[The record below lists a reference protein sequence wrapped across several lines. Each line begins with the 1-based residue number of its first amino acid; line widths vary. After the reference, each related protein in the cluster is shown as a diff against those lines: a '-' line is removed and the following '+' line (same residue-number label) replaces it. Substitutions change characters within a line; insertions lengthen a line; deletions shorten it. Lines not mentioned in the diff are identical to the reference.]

1 MKIKKLEI
9 VGFKSFVDRTVIN
22 FDHDV
27 TGIVGPNGCGK
38 SNVVDAIK
46 WVQGEQSASRLR
58 GKAMDDVIFNGCES
72 RGPHGFA
79 EVSLT
84 FANDDGLAPAEYRE
98 YAEIKVTR
106 RLDRS
111 GKSDYRI
118 NGAAV
123 RLMDITN
130 LFLGTGVG
138 RRAYSIIE
146 QGRIGYIVSS
156 KPADRRA
163 IIEEAA
169 GITKFKIR
177 KQAAERKMDA
187 TRQNLLRVSDIIGEL
202 ERNLKSLERQ
212 AQKAERYKSY
222 RAEQR
227 DLELHVASFRYLEL
241 FGEQKVVAHSLTT
254 ASDTADEV
262 RNSLRVREA
271 EIEAR
276 RAELQ
281 LVSSE
286 VEEAQRESYRLD
298 NEVRALE
305 GDIKQQRDRLESYRE
320 REATAERD
328 LSEVTQQR
336 DGLAGE
342 RDHLVRALEEAES
355 AEEEASSVLEI
366 ETDELLRRRTAVE
379 EAERAVNNARARV
392 TDAQTRIARAEAVSA
407 GFQRRKNEAHTRL
420 TKLRDE
426 RDDLAGRVME
436 LAQQRSELEARLDG
450 LRSGRMQTAE
460 RKQQVEEELV
470 ALREERLVCD
480 ADVDRL
486 REELTTKRSRLRSLQ
501 ELQQRFEGVGA
512 GVRALMTRFAEND
525 EERAARGVLGLVA
538 DRVEAPE
545 QFTRAL
551 AAALG
556 DKLQHIVVEGVDAGL
571 SAIGFLRDAGK
582 GRAALVPRTP
592 RRSGHS
598 AGVAQGSGVVGRL
611 SDQLRFAEED
621 RALIEHLLGDVTV
634 MASFDEAIALH
645 RQNPEHGL
653 LVTLDGERIEAD
665 GTIIGGAEDDSG
677 AHMLSMKREMRQ
689 LEVEVRDLDQR
700 WEARVARQG
709 ELRSAIAQRQAEI
722 DSARTEAHDAEIAI
736 VSIEKDLR
744 NIEDQSARSMRRNED
759 VAGEVEDLSYNL
771 EQAEDEERESQRE
784 IESARETELE
794 ADQAFSAQAN
804 VLEDRRYAVE
814 EQSSR
819 VTEVRVRAA
828 QAKER
833 AEGDRNALD
842 RVERGLTELTH
853 REERLRAEILAA
865 ASNQGRVMGLL
876 MTALEGVS
884 ISSELAMRAQE
895 VLSEVRVRYDA
906 AQDEMGYYEVEL
918 KELRAQIE
926 AVGSSVNELKIRRR
940 ELELAIGHLLESVVE
955 RHEINLPKILT
966 DYHAR
971 ELPDAAMLLRIDEL
985 QKLISR
991 MGEINLMAIEEFE
1004 EKNGRFQ
1011 YMAGQRADLED
1022 ALSQLERAI
1031 RQMNKQSR
1039 EMFKEA
1045 FLAINERFKRIYP
1058 EMFRGGKAELKLTDP
1073 DNILESGVDII
1084 AQPPGKR
1091 LGSLELM
1098 SGGEKA
1104 LTAVALIFAIFQ
1116 YKPSP
1121 FCILDEVDA
1130 PLDEANISR
1139 FAQAIRQM
1147 TARSQFIVIT
1157 HSKRTMEYTDVLY
1170 GVTMEQAG
1178 ISKLVAVELRG
1189 ERSGSVEIPAAAVA

>member
-84 FANDDGLAPAEYRE
+84 FANDDGLAPPEYRE

-187 TRQNLLRVSDIIGEL
+187 TRQNLLRVTDIIGEL

-212 AQKAERYKSY
+212 AQKAERYKNY

-241 FGEQKVVAHSLTT
+241 FGEQKVVAHRLTT
-254 ASDTADEV
+254 ASDTADTV
-262 RNSLRVREA
+262 RQALRVREA

-281 LVSSE
+281 LVSTE

-305 GDIKQQRDRLESYRE
+305 GEIKQQRQRLEDYQE
-320 REATAERD
+320 REQTAARD
-328 LSEVTQQR
+328 LEEVTAQR
-336 DGLAGE
+336 AGLVDE

-355 AEEEASSVLEI
+355 AEEEAASVLEV
-366 ETDELLRRRTAVE
+366 ENDELMRRRTAVE

-407 GFQRRKNEAHTRL
+407 GFQRRKNEAQARL
-420 TKLRDE
+420 NKLRDE

-436 LAQQRSELEARLDG
+436 LAQSRSELDARLDG
-450 LRSGRMQTAE
+450 LRSGREQTAE
-460 RKQQVEEELV
+460 RKQQVEDELV
-470 ALREERLVCD
+470 ALREERVACD
-480 ADVDRL
+480 ADVEQL

-512 GVRALMTRFAEND
+512 GVRALMTRFADND
-525 EERAARGVLGLVA
+525 QERAARGVLGLVA
-538 DRVEAPE
+538 DRVESDD
-545 QFTRAL
+545 QYTRAL

-556 DKLQHIVVEGVDAGL
+556 DKLQHIVVDGVDAGL
-571 SAIGFLRDAGK
+571 EAIGFLREAGK

-592 RRSGHS
+592 RHQATQTPAVHGP
-598 AGVAQGSGVVGRL
+598 GVLGRL
-611 SDQLRFAEED
+611 VDRLRFAPED

-634 MASFDEAIALH
+634 VNSFDEAIALH
-645 RQNPEHGL
+645 RSQPAHGL
-653 LVTLDGERIEAD
+653 LVTLSGERIEAD
-665 GTIIGGAEDDSG
+665 GTIMGGAEDDSG

-689 LEVEVRDLDQR
+689 LDVEVADLTAR
-700 WEARVARQG
+700 WDARVARQG
-709 ELRSAIAQRQAEI
+709 ELRTAIAQRQAEM
-722 DSARTEAHDAEIAI
+722 DSARTAAHDAEIAI

-744 NIEDQSARSMRRNED
+744 NIEEESSRARRRNED
-759 VAGEVEDLSYNL
+759 VAGEVEDLAYNL

-784 IESARETELE
+784 IEGARDTELE
-794 ADQAFSAQAN
+794 AEQALGAQTN

-814 EQSSR
+814 EQSAR

-833 AEGDRNALD
+833 AEGDRNAVD
-842 RVERGLTELTH
+842 RLERSLTELTH
-853 REERLRAEILAA
+853 RHERLAAEILAA
-865 ASNQGRVMGLL
+865 SGHQERVKGLI
-876 MTALEGVS
+876 MDAVEGLSVS
-884 ISSELAMRAQE
+884 TEQAMRAQE
-895 VLSEVRVRYDA
+895 VLAEVRVRYDA
-906 AQDEMGYYEVEL
+906 AQEEMGHHEVEL

-926 AVGSSVNELKIRRR
+926 AVGSSVNELKIRSR
-940 ELELAIGHLLESVVE
+940 ELELAISHLLESVTE
-955 RHEINLPKILT
+955 RHEVNLPKILT

-971 ELPDAAMLLRIDEL
+971 ELPDATMLLRIDEL

-1045 FLAINERFKRIYP
+1045 FLSINERFKRIYP

-1189 ERSGSVEIPAAAVA
+1189 ERSGMMEVPAAAVA

>member
-84 FANDDGLAPAEYRE
+84 FANDDGLAPPEYRE

-106 RLDRS
+106 RLDRT

-187 TRQNLLRVSDIIGEL
+187 TRQNLLRVNDIIGEL

-212 AQKAERYKSY
+212 AQKAERYKNY

-241 FGEQKVVAHSLTT
+241 FGEQKVVAHRLTT
-254 ASDTADEV
+254 ASDTADSV
-262 RNSLRVREA
+262 RQALRTREA

-281 LVSSE
+281 LVSTE

-305 GDIKQQRDRLESYRE
+305 GELKQQRDRLENYIE
-320 REATAERD
+320 REATAARD
-328 LSEVTQQR
+328 LEEVTQQR
-336 DGLAGE
+336 EGLIDE

-355 AEEEASSVLEI
+355 AEEEAASVLDTEN
-366 ETDELLRRRTAVE
+366 DELMRRRTAVE
-379 EAERAVNNARARV
+379 EAERAVHNARARV

-407 GFQRRKNEAHTRL
+407 GFQRRKDEAHARL

-436 LAQQRSELEARLDG
+436 LAQSRSELEARLDG
-450 LRSGRMQTAE
+450 LRNGREQTAE
-460 RKQQVEEELV
+460 RRQQVEDELV
-470 ALREERLVCD
+470 ALREERVVCD
-480 ADVDRL
+480 ADVEQL

-501 ELQQRFEGVGA
+501 EVQQRFEGVGA

-525 EERAARGVLGLVA
+525 QERAARGVLGLVA
-538 DRVEAPE
+538 DRVEADDE
-545 QFTRAL
+545 YTRAL

-556 DKLQHIVVEGVDAGL
+556 DKLQHIVVSGVEAGL
-571 SAIGFLRDAGK
+571 DAVGFLREAGK

-592 RRSGHS
+592 RHQAPPSPAVQGP
-598 AGVAQGSGVVGRL
+598 GVLGRL
-611 SDQLRFAEED
+611 VDRLRFAPED
-621 RALIEHLLGDVTV
+621 RALVEHLLGDVTIV
-634 MASFDEAIALH
+634 GTFDEAVALH
-645 RQNPEHGL
+645 RAQPAHGL
-653 LVTLDGERIEAD
+653 LVTLGGERIEAD
-665 GTIIGGAEDDSG
+665 GTIMGGAEDDSG
-677 AHMLSMKREMRQ
+677 AHMLSMKREMRE
-689 LEVEVRDLDQR
+689 LEVQVQDLDVR

-709 ELRSAIAQRQAEI
+709 ELRNAIAQRQAEM
-722 DSARTEAHDAEIAI
+722 DATRSEAHDAEIAI

-744 NIEDQSARSMRRNED
+744 NIEEEGSRARRRNED
-759 VAGEVEDLSYNL
+759 VAGEVEDLAYKL
-771 EQAEDEERESQRE
+771 EQAEDEERESSRE
-784 IESARETELE
+784 IEDARETEME
-794 ADQAFSAQAN
+794 AEGALSAQSN

-814 EQSSR
+814 EQSAR

-833 AEGDRNALD
+833 AEGDRNA
-842 RVERGLTELTH
+842 VERLERSLTELTH
-853 REERLRAEILAA
+853 RHERLAAEILAA
-865 ASNQGRVMGLL
+865 SGNQERVRGLI
-876 MTALEGVS
+876 ADAIEGLADS
-884 ISSELAMRAQE
+884 TELAMRAQE
-895 VLSEVRVRYDA
+895 VLAEVRVRYDA
-906 AQDEMGYYEVEL
+906 AQEEMGHYEVEL

-926 AVGSSVNELKIRRR
+926 AVGSSVNELKIRSR
-940 ELELAIGHLLESVVE
+940 ELELAISHLLESVLE
-955 RHEINLPKILT
+955 RHEVNLPKILT

-971 ELPDAAMLLRIDEL
+971 ELPDANMLLRIDEL

-1011 YMAGQRADLED
+1011 YMDGQRADLED

-1045 FLAINERFKRIYP
+1045 FVSINERFKRIYP

-1189 ERSGSVEIPAAAVA
+1189 ERSGMVDVPAAAVA